1 MFVPRLA
8 RVVAEGVVHHI
19 TQRGNA
25 RRTVFDSDADRLVY
39 LDLLRRDAALHRCSL
54 VGYCLM
60 SNHVH
65 LMVVPHRADSI
76 AQALWHTHGRYAAYL
91 NARQGKVGHVW
102 QGRYYSCPLD
112 HGHLWTAL
120 RYVECN
126 PVRAGMATLA
136 EQYPWSSAAAHCA
149 GAERHAF
156 LDLDFWRAE
165 WNGPSWQEFLSNDT
179 GHDSD
184 AEQIRSNTHT
194 GRPLGAEAFV
204 RWMEQ
209 KLHRP
214 LAPRKG
220 GRPVKRVVEA
230 GQQSFDFAMSE

>member
-1 MFVPRLA
+1 MPRLA
-8 RVVAEGVVHHI
+8 RVVAKGVVHHI

-65 LMVVPHRADSI
+65 LMVVPDRADSI
-76 AQALWHTHGRYAAYL
+76 AQALRHTHGRYAAYL
-91 NARQGKVGHVW
+91 NARQGKSGHVW

-136 EQYPWSSAAAHCA
+136 KQYPWSSAAAHCA

-179 GHDSD
+179 GHDAD